1 MDVAALI
8 HTEGDGYWAEVKELP
23 GCFATGD
30 TVEALREGISLCLDE
45 DQAVGPLHLA
55 SAILT
60 DRPLT
65 AA

>member
-1 MDVAALI
+1 ML
-8 HTEGDGYWAEVKELP
+8 
-23 GCFATGD
+23 CTGD
-30 TVEALREGISLCLDE
+30 TVDELLEALREGISLCLDE
-45 DQAVGPLHLA
+45 DQAVGPPHLA